1 MANIHH
7 SEVRYTPNV
16 LVRTAEHIC
25 SKRPVTPRIILN
37 QAKPSAIPRA
47 TPPFTQ
53 QTSHAN
59 PKQSYPRT
67 SSAKRHI
74 TSWLWTP
81 TMPTP
86 QAGAWPWTTFTIW
99 KCRTRWP
106 FWATCSNGDS
116 LAKAHIKPLPTNF
129 RSSHPT
135 RYGLLAPNLSVAK
148 RGYASKKVI

>member
-7 SEVRYTPNV
+7 SEVRYTPNT

-25 SKRPVTPRIILN
+25 SKRPVIPRIILN

-67 SSAKRHI
+67 SSAKRHNKLI
-74 TSWLWTP
+74 MDAHNANPTSRSVAL
-81 TMPTP
+81 
-86 QAGAWPWTTFTIW
+86 
-99 KCRTRWP
+99 
-106 FWATCSNGDS
+106 N
-116 LAKAHIKPLPTNF
+116 NF
-129 RSSHPT
+129 RDMEVPHKMGIGGDMLELGFVSQSAHQAVT
-135 RYGLLAPNLSVAK
+135 NQLS
-148 RGYASKKVI
+148 